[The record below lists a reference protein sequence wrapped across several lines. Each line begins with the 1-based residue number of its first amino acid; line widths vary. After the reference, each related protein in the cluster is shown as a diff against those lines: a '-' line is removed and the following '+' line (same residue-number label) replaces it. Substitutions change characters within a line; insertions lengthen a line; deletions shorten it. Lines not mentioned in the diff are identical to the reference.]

1 MAVLNPP
8 RTLPGLGRAIV
19 NHLLD
24 ARRSSTEDD
33 IVAAFKPEGLNPG
46 ADAAGGLKNTISSL
60 RAINVLETTSD
71 GTVQLGK
78 EVRVPKAPFNT
89 DQFRRVLQTH
99 VFDLG
104 RDGDVWVTQPGDA
117 HTSGA
122 RDLNRALAWVMAQDA
137 LGNPLSWIE
146 NLQTLQAEQF
156 KTNDRES
163 WAVTND
169 TRWTAAARWIP
180 ALGLATPSVMKDRS
194 GLVPLPVTAV
204 DDALANVPEER
215 IGIHDLLARIGR
227 ALPVLHGGS
236 VRAGLVSVLGTDPDP
251 GIAADCADSS
261 VGQALRILEERGRV
275 TFETLPDAEGI
286 RLSRFDTARQ
296 THAIVEA
303 GGKR

>member
-33 IVAAFKPEGLNPG
+33 LVAAFKPEGLNPG

-71 GTVQLGK
+71 GTLQLGK
-78 EVRVPKAPFNT
+78 EVPVPKTPFST
-89 DQFRRVLQTH
+89 DQFRRVLQTR

-137 LGNPLSWIE
+137 LGTPLSWTE

-236 VRAGLVSVLGTDPDP
+236 MRIGLVSVLGTDPDP

-275 TFETLPDAEGI
+275 SFETLPDAEGI

-296 THAIVEA
+296 THAVVKA

>member
-33 IVAAFKPEGLNPG
+33 LVTAFKPDGLNTDATA
-46 ADAAGGLKNTISSL
+46 ADGVRNTISSM
-60 RAINVLETTSD
+60 RAIDVLETSSD
-71 GTVQLGK
+71 GTLRLGDK
-78 EVRVPKAPFNT
+78 VPVPKTPFT
-89 DQFRRVLQTH
+89 TEQFRRVLQAR

-104 RDGDVWVTQPGDA
+104 RDGDVWVTQAGDA

-122 RDLNRALAWVMAQDA
+122 RDLNRALTWVMAQDA
-137 LGNPLSWIE
+137 LGQPLSWTD
-146 NLQTLQAEQF
+146 NLQTMQAKQF
-156 KTNDRES
+156 RTNNRQA
-163 WAVTND
+163 WAITND
-169 TRWTAAARWIP
+169 TRWTAASRWIP
-180 ALGLATPSVMKDRS
+180 ALGLATPSIMKDRS

-204 DDALANVPEER
+204 GDALMNVPEER
-215 IGIHDLLARIGR
+215 IGLQDLLARIGQ

-236 VRAGLVSVLGTDPDP
+236 MRTGLVSLLGTDPDL
-251 GIAADCADSS
+251 GIVADCADSS

-275 TFETLPDAEGI
+275 EFETLPDAQGI

-296 THAIVEA
+296 THAIVKA
-303 GGKR
+303 GGMR